1 LQHFCLALSIGYR
14 ADFFSRPAHIQ
25 DEMMVTTP
33 MQPKEQASRC
43 LEDARKAMEIEA
55 EAIAQSA
62 KRLDGNLAR
71 AVDLILD
78 GSGKLVVT
86 GLGKSGL
93 VARKIVATLCSTGT
107 PAVFLHAAEASHGD
121 LGIYVPGD
129 LTLMVSKSG
138 TTKELL
144 HLIPF
149 LRELPSPRIGI
160 LGRCNSPLAAEMD
173 VVLDASVE
181 READPENLAPTA
193 SATVALSLGHALAI
207 ALMRARNFSS
217 ADFRRFHPGGH
228 LGRSLRITVRQVLHG
243 RDQVAWAELG
253 SSLKHVVIGMTRHPL
268 GAACVVD
275 SSGTLAGVIT
285 DGDLRRALQAHD
297 DIRDLCAADVMT
309 INPVTIG
316 PDALLLDALRL
327 MEDRPSQI
335 SVLPVVDPAS
345 GQCLG
350 LIRLH
355 DIYRAELD

>member
-1 LQHFCLALSIGYR
+1 
-14 ADFFSRPAHIQ
+14 
-25 DEMMVTTP
+25 MMVTSA
-33 MQPKEQASRC
+33 MQPKEQASPW
-43 LEDARKAMEIEA
+43 LEAARKAMEIEA
-55 EAIAQSA
+55 EAIARSA
-62 KRLDGNLAR
+62 QRLDGSLSR

-78 GSGKLVVT
+78 SPGKLVVT

-93 VARKIVATLCSTGT
+93 VARKIAATLCSTGT
-107 PAVFLHAAEASHGD
+107 SAVFVHAAEAAHGD

-149 LRELPSPRIGI
+149 LRELPSKRIGI
-160 LGRCNSPLAAEMD
+160 LGKAQSPLAAEMD

-193 SATVALSLGHALAI
+193 SATVALSLGHALAV
-207 ALMRARNFSS
+207 ALMRARNFSP

-228 LGRSLRITVRQVLHG
+228 LGRSLRMTVRQVLHG
-243 RDQVAWAELG
+243 RDEVAWAELD
-253 SSLKHVVIGMTRHPL
+253 SSLKHVVIAMTRHPW

-275 SSGTLAGVIT
+275 STGALAGLIT

-297 DIRDLCAADVMT
+297 DIRALCAADVMT
-309 INPVTIG
+309 VNPVTIG

-350 LIRLH
+350 LVRLH